1 MLKIMFVCH
10 GNVCRSPMAEFILKN
25 MLSKKGLEKEFLIT
39 SSGTSDEEIRFGT
52 GNPVYPPARA
62 ELIKHG
68 IYPDGKRAVQL
79 KKSDYA
85 KYDLFIV
92 MDSYNLRNARYIFGG
107 DNENKIKKLMD
118 YTERGGDVSDPW
130 YTDRFDIAY
139 NDIYEGCTGLLKSL
153 VKN

>member
-1 MLKIMFVCH
+1 
-10 GNVCRSPMAEFILKN
+10 MAEFILKN
-25 MLSKKGLEKEFLIT
+25 MLSEKGLEKEFLIT

-68 IYPDGKRAVQL
+68 IRPDGKRAVQL

-118 YTERGGDVSDPW
+118 FTERGGDVSDPW